1 MLRISTREDIE
12 TMIFR
17 LEGELS
23 GDWVMELKN
32 CWRAAA
38 VLEPPKYVRVDLTEV
53 TFIDAA
59 GKDLLALMYR
69 HGAEFVA
76 RDVLTKGVVEEIE
89 RDYNRPIIY
98 STEPRC
104 CMDEG

>member
-1 MLRISTREDIE
+1 
-12 TMIFR
+12 MIFR

-23 GDWVMELKN
+23 GNWVAELKN
-32 CWRAAA
+32 CWRSAIA
-38 VLEPPKYVRVDLTEV
+38 LEPPKYVRVDLTEV

-69 HGAEFVA
+69 HGAQFVA

-89 RDYNRPIIY
+89 RDYTRPVIC
-98 STEPRC
+98 SAEPRSFT
-104 CMDEG
+104 DEG

>member
-1 MLRISTREDIE
+1 
-12 TMIFR
+12 MIFR

-23 GDWVMELKN
+23 GEWVTELKN

-38 VLEPPKYVRVDLTEV
+38 ALEPPKYVRVDLTEV
-53 TFIDAA
+53 TFIDAK

-69 HGAEFVA
+69 HGAKFVA

-89 RDYNRPIIY
+89 RDYNRPVVC
-98 STEPRC
+98 SAESRSFV
-104 CMDEG
+104 DEG

>member
-1 MLRISTREDIE
+1 MLRITTREDKE

-23 GDWVMELKN
+23 GNWVTEMKS
-32 CWRAAA
+32 CWHSAMT
-38 VLEPPKYVRVDLTEV
+38 LETPQYIRVDLTEV

-69 HGAEFVA
+69 HGAKFVA
-76 RDVLTKGVVEEIE
+76 VDVLTKGVIEEIVQL
-89 RDYNRPIIY
+89 
-98 STEPRC
+98 SL
-104 CMDEG
+104 

>member
-1 MLRISTREDIE
+1 MLRISTGEDIE
-12 TMIFR
+12 AMIFR

-23 GDWVMELKN
+23 GDWVAELNN
-32 CWRAAA
+32 CWRSAIA
-38 VLEPPKYVRVDLTEV
+38 LEPPKYVRVDLTEV

-69 HGAEFVA
+69 HGAKFVA

-89 RDYNRPIIY
+89 RDYERPVVC
-98 STEPRC
+98 SAEPRSFK
-104 CMDEG
+104 DEA

>member
-1 MLRISTREDIE
+1 
-12 TMIFR
+12 MIFR

-23 GDWVMELKN
+23 GHWVTELNN
-32 CWRAAA
+32 CWRTAIA
-38 VLEPPKYVRVDLTEV
+38 LEPPKYVRVDLTEV

-69 HGAEFVA
+69 HGAKFVA

-89 RDYNRPIIY
+89 RDYCRPVTC
-98 STEPRC
+98 STQPRC
-104 CMDEG
+104 FMDEG